1 MRRTHSWLEKHGGKL
16 LLLIGLFL
24 LANGI
29 AGHIN
34 GVKTGLAPDGRFPGK
49 IYQTPV
55 WFLDFI
61 AVLVIALGIAVVQKQ
76 AKKTPLKK

>member
-1 MRRTHSWLEKHGGKL
+1 MRRTRSWLEKHGGKL
-16 LLLIGLFL
+16 LRLVGLCL

-34 GVKTGLAPDGRFPGK
+34 GVKTGLAPNGQFPGK

-61 AVLVIALGIAVVQKQ
+61 AVLVIALGIAMVQKQ
-76 AKKTPLKK
+76 ARKTLLK